1 MKKLF
6 LLGSLFF
13 SSVLFAQELEAKI
26 NTKTIKIGE
35 PVLLEYKIP
44 YQKGDQI
51 QLPNLK
57 DTLNYHIEI
66 IDQKIDTV
74 KNQIIHQFDLT
85 AYDEGSYLIPSIKVE
100 KNGNTFK
107 TPIFEIDVKNVEIDS
122 TQNKVGPIKPV
133 MEEAYNFN
141 DYLYKYWIYGLIA
154 LFIFIIAIILLI
166 LYIRSKS
173 RNLKNNKP
181 KTPYEEVVFAL
192 KSVDAKKYLKRGE
205 QQEYYTQLSFILRRY
220 IGKVYKFSAL
230 ELLSDDIIQVIENK
244 DEINSEDKKQF
255 KQFMFDADLAKF
267 AKQEFSEEKNTTY
280 RQWIGEFVE
289 HIKPVDLP
297 ENDLSKKE
305 DQITGEQY
313 KKWDNS

>member
-13 SSVLFAQELEAKI
+13 SSVLFAQELDAKL

-35 PVLLEYKIP
+35 PVLLEYKVP
-44 YQKGDQI
+44 FQKGDQI
-51 QLPNLK
+51 KLPQLK

-74 KNQIIHQFDLT
+74 NNQIVHQLDLT
-85 AYDEGSYLIPSIKVE
+85 AYDEGEYLIPQIKVE
-100 KNGNTFK
+100 KNGSILK
-107 TPIFEIDVKNVEIDS
+107 TPSFQIDVKNVEIDTS
-122 TQNKVGPIKPV
+122 QNKVSPIKPV

-141 DYLYKYWIYGLIA
+141 DYLYKYWIYG
-154 LFIFIIAIILLI
+154 IISLILLVLAI
-166 LYIRSKS
+166 VLLVLYIRSKS
-173 RNLKNNKP
+173 RNLKNNEP
-181 KTPYEEVVFAL
+181 KTPYEEVLFAL
-192 KSVDAKKYLKRGE
+192 KSIDAKKYLKRGE

-220 IGKVYKFSAL
+220 VGKVYHFSAL
-230 ELLSDDIIQVIENK
+230 ELLSDDVINTIQNK
-244 DEINSEDKKQF
+244 DDIKAEDKKQF

-267 AKQEFSEEKNTTY
+267 AKQEFSEDKNIAY

-289 HIKPVDLP
+289 QIKPVDLP

-305 DQITGEQY
+305 DQVTGEKY